1 LAPDPLPV
9 VDGFSEDV
17 LADNG
22 EVELGEVAFLGVDGV
37 VVAPVAAGADV
48 VVAPVGAAA
57 AGDVGAPDDVGD
69 DAEGPVSVPG
79 SAGSAGSVGSPSGV
93 SGVSGLSVGS
103 EGPESGISWGA
114 FLTNLGWPLIVNCG
128 LASPS
133 SESPA
138 NTVWERQRGS

>member
-9 VDGFSEDV
+9 VDGFSEDE
-17 LADNG
+17 LAANG
-22 EVELGEVAFLGVDGV
+22 DVELVEVAFLGVDGV
-37 VVAPVAAGADV
+37 VAAGADV
-48 VVAPVGAAA
+48 VAPAGGAVAA
-57 AGDVGAPDDVGD
+57 AGDVGAPDDAGD

-79 SAGSAGSVGSPSGV
+79 SAGSAGPVGSPSGV
-93 SGVSGLSVGS
+93 SGVSGVSVGS
-103 EGPESGISWGA
+103 VGSESGISWGA

-138 NTVWERQRGS
+138 NRTTM